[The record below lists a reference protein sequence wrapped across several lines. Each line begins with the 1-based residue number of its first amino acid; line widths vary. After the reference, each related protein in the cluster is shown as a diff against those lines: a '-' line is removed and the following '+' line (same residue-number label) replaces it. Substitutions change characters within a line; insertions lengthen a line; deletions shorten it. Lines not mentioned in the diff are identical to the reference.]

1 MTLLK
6 VLKHIRANPPVDSVS
21 GICEA
26 INAHVNKYTRNGM
39 DLSNEF
45 RGVYIQWPLY
55 SGCMVYPVPSPSPAY
70 TASDM
75 YLSSTPHMM
84 WSPDHPYGA
93 LRLELLDWCINF
105 LEQ

>member
-6 VLKHIRANPPVDSVS
+6 VLKLIRANPPVGSVA

-26 INAHVNKYTRNGM
+26 INTHVNKYTRNGM
-39 DLSNEF
+39 DQF
-45 RGVYIQWPLY
+45 RDVYIQWPLY
-55 SGCMVYPVPSPSPAY
+55 SGSMVYPVPSPSPAY

-75 YLSSTPHMM
+75 YLISTPHMM

-93 LRLELLDWCINF
+93 LRLELLDWCIKF
-105 LEQ
+105 LEK